1 MAHLTYFD
9 TIEEYN
15 AYINSEDFVSPNV
28 SYCAEADAVFM
39 NEEFVPSMSAVFNT
53 VYESSMLKIGY
64 TTNGIKAIRV
74 DGQLVGNISSV
85 YYTVKSAG
93 NHTVE
98 YQFRN
103 QNAIPNKL
111 FYDITGITSVDLSN
125 INYIGDGNFYG
136 STIPFGDLVINGS
149 IGNGCFS
156 GAYGLTSIVVNG
168 NIGDNNFGGAT
179 ALTSIRVSGNV
190 GNGNNGSNSLTDL
203 YVGGDMIGGGNF
215 GGVST
220 LTAVTINGNVS
231 GGNFGGC
238 NNIKTL
244 KVGGSVTGGGNFNS
258 SGSKYETIEI
268 GGNIDSGNY
277 LICNNNLTTNITIS
291 GNANGGG
298 TSIYSGD
305 TLTISGDC
313 GNPSINYWKRVV
325 IGGSITG
332 SGLSFLGTQN
342 VTVMG
347 DLSGNGI
354 TWAQDANMPGQSFT
368 ITGSITKSYCFYDIL
383 LPVPMINVGG
393 SISDACFMNV
403 NITGT
408 TAYTVH
414 GSVGAS
420 SFVNI
425 SGLTDVTVEGDVRPN
440 SFTRTGSTATNSIT
454 SLTLSQAC
462 TSYGAYGDPS
472 TASITKL
479 TVLATTPPEF
489 SNELPGTVDIYVPA
503 NLVDTYK
510 AASGW
515 STYASQIQAISS

>member
-1 MAHLTYFD
+1 
-9 TIEEYN
+9 
-15 AYINSEDFVSPNV
+15 
-28 SYCAEADAVFM
+28 M

-111 FYDITGITSVDLSN
+111 FYDITGITSVDLSS

-168 NIGDNNFGGAT
+168 NIGDNNFGSAT

-313 GNPSINYWKRVV
+313 GNPSINYWKDVI

-332 SGLSFLGTQN
+332 SGIYFTGAQN
-342 VTVMG
+342 VVVSG
-347 DLSGNGI
+347 DVAGNGI
-354 TWAQDANMPGQSFT
+354 NWYQDSSMPCQSFT
-368 ITGSITKSYCFYDIL
+368 INRSITAGYNFNNMTSPIMVD
-383 LPVPMINVGG
+383 VGG
-393 SISDACFMNV
+393 SIENGCFNGI
-403 NITGT
+403 NITDRT
-408 TAYTVH
+408 TYTVH
-414 GSVGAS
+414 GNLGSD
-420 SFVNI
+420 SFCNVT
-425 SGLTDVTVEGDVRPN
+425 GLTDVTVEGNV
-440 SFTRTGSTATNSIT
+440 GSNCFGGSNSIT
-454 SLTLSQAC
+454 SLTLTQAC
-462 TSYGAYGDPS
+462 ESYGGFGVVIG
-472 TASITKL
+472 TGLIKL
-479 TVLATTPPEF
+479 TINKTTPPAL
-489 SNELPGTVDIYVPA
+489 SNTIPSGITVYVPA
-503 NLVDTYK
+503 SAVDTYK
-510 AASGW
+510 AATGW
-515 STYASQIQAISS
+515 STYASQIEAISS